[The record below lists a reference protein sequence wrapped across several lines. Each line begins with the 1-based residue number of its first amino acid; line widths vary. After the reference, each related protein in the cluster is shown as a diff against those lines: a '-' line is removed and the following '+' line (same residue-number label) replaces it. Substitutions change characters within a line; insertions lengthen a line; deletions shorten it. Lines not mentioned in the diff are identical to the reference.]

1 MAYGSELLVQS
12 YSWLI
17 ACILVLLLVDGEY
30 ILSVKTGTGSS
41 TPIPTVF
48 QRIPGTVDVLLLS
61 PLETRG
67 NSARKLEFRN

>member
-17 ACILVLLLVDGEY
+17 ACILVLLLLDEY
-30 ILSVKTGTGSS
+30 MTFRMNIFFLSKQETGSS

-48 QRIPGTVDVLLLS
+48 QRIPGQ
-61 PLETRG
+61 
-67 NSARKLEFRN
+67 